1 MEFHPSQVPIERV
14 FDIKEEKEASDIAQ
28 EIVKLGFSNKKMGF
42 KVLMPKEEKIA
53 KRIGFII
60 TTGINYGLRQS
71 KQVRDIRY
79 WTYQHDKDHFAIV
92 LIGSKVFEELGF

>member
-14 FDIKEEKEASDIAQ
+14 FDIKDEKEASDIAQ

-53 KRIGFII
+53 KRIGFSI
-60 TTGINYGLRQS
+60 TTGINYGLRRS
-71 KQVRDIRY
+71 KEVRDISN
-79 WTYQHDKDHFAIV
+79 WTNQHDKDHYDIV
-92 LIGSKVFEELGF
+92 LISS